1 MNSTALD
8 EAYELIAK
16 YDDDIV
22 TWKEIATALVE
33 ANYEQDAQQMSRAV
47 AAYEEAIRGEK
58 Q

>member
-1 MNSTALD
+1 MNNTALD

-33 ANYEQDAQQMSRAV
+33 ANYEQDAQQMNRAV
-47 AAYEEAIRGEK
+47 ATYEEAVRNG
-58 Q
+58 

>member
-47 AAYEEAIRGEK
+47 TAYEEAIRNG
-58 Q
+58 